1 MKGDPEQRAVQL
13 GEYIAANRAT
23 VRAAAA
29 VFGCSNP
36 PCTRMLR
43 CGCGRCSRSCSGRC
57 VRFWPAIRQSGI
69 CAAVRPPGANTA
81 ADKRRHTSEQNGSC
95 AAFLGSVP
103 GAELAQCAFFQPADL
118 CLTDADLLRHLH
130 LGLALQVAQLHDPL
144 FPRGQPGHGLPELQP
159 ADPAV
164 LAVRVPT

>member
-29 VFGCSNP
+29 VFGCSKS
-36 PCTRMLR
+36 TVHKDVAVRL
-43 CGCGRCSRSCSGRC
+43 GRCSRSCSGRC

-81 ADKRRHTSEQNGSC
+81 ADKKTAHFRTKRRLCRLFKVQSRCGT
-95 AAFLGSVP
+95 GSV
-103 GAELAQCAFFQPADL
+103 
-118 CLTDADLLRHLH
+118 R
-130 LGLALQVAQLHDPL
+130 L
-144 FPRGQPGHGLPELQP
+144 FPTG
-159 ADPAV
+159 
-164 LAVRVPT
+164 